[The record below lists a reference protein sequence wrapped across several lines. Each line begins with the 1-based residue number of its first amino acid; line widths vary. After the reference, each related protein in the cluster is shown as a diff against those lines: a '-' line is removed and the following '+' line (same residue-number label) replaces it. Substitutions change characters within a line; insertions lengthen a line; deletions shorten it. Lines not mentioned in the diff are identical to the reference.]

1 MIKKVIIILNMLLSS
16 VIMYGEVIVN
26 IHEPIRFQEYNVR
39 SISSSKLIGKG
50 TLEIYTDNELEDIG
64 KKIIFKFPN
73 SGVMTNKKKWIKVD
87 KYMLKEK
94 NKEMIIS
101 KKRELVDFYAI
112 VDKSQ
117 FNDYDKAEILD
128 GEYVGNVPIIL
139 SLYKQGGNNK

>member
-50 TLEIYTDNELEDIG
+50 TLEIYTDNELEDVG